1 MQKNMMRF
9 SFLILLMSSSFV
21 FADKTDKKKTTVEYS
36 EIIVLDK
43 GIKRTIKV
51 KKPDVQKSSVST
63 LSMKEEALSKKGLI
77 VAFDSFSEEEL
88 AAFETKYGL
97 KFKKKLVTGYYIF
110 QNVSD
115 KDDVEIVS
123 SIIKNEKNVKTV
135 KPNWKKNNQPR

>member
-1 MQKNMMRF
+1 MQKNMMSF